1 MFDEV
6 ENIARLL
13 SAEGGYSAA
22 YDAAQQM
29 TDLALLNLQEADPQ
43 GEPGDE
49 LYLLTHKLLKRNQ

>member
-6 ENIARLL
+6 ENVARLL
-13 SAEGGYSAA
+13 SAEGGYSTA

-43 GEPGDE
+43 GEAGDE
-49 LYLLTHKLLKRNQ
+49 LYVLTHKLLKRNQ